1 MTIGGHCLLKVNK
14 KAKRNKT
21 EFMQEQ
27 HTNAVKLIY
36 SIYFCNFVSLFVLQ
50 IRLSLTLAETMRAV
64 WLSPDLNTLTLTLTL
79 TPLAPLNQK
88 YQQLRRRTKS
98 TDFKKYDCITRT
110 HSVVMSCFFEAS
122 TEHRNVKKQCW
133 MFRKIWMVYLTLL

>member
-64 WLSPDLNTLTLTLTL
+64 
-79 TPLAPLNQK
+79 
-88 YQQLRRRTKS
+88 
-98 TDFKKYDCITRT
+98 
-110 HSVVMSCFFEAS
+110 
-122 TEHRNVKKQCW
+122 
-133 MFRKIWMVYLTLL
+133 